1 MSEASPIQSVDA
13 RRRFLEF
20 AAGEITNE
28 NLGLGALLIAAE
40 DYPHLDVEK
49 YLAELDEIGVKV
61 MRRSRAGEPSIL
73 RLDHLH
79 EELFGPEGFTGDS
92 ETYYDPRNG
101 YINEAIDRRRG
112 LPIILSII
120 YLHVASRCGLNA
132 FGVGLPGHYV
142 VKLQFELSEVYVDP
156 FRGGETMTRSEIAR
170 VVSEMSGGTV
180 RLSSDHLRAWNGRD
194 TLMRVLANLQGMWQR
209 AGDSRRAAAAAERLE
224 LLQG

>member
-1 MSEASPIQSVDA
+1 MPEANTLQSVDA

-20 AAGEITNE
+20 AACEITNE
-28 NLGLGALLIAAE
+28 NLSLGALLIAAE
-40 DYPHLDVEK
+40 DYPRLDVEA
-49 YLAELDEIGVKV
+49 YVAQLDEIAQKV
-61 MRRSRAGEPSIL
+61 LRRSQPGEPSIL
-73 RLDHLH
+73 QLDHLH
-79 EELFGPEGFTGDS
+79 EELFGPEGFSGDS

-101 YINEAIDRRRG
+101 YINEAIERRRG

-132 FGVGLPGHYV
+132 FGVGLPGHYI

-156 FRGGETMTRSEIAR
+156 FRGGETMSRSDIAS
-170 VVSEMSGGTV
+170 VVSEMSGGSV
-180 RLSSDHLRAWNGRD
+180 RLSSSHLKAWSGRD

-209 AGDSRRAAAAAERLE
+209 AGDNRRAAAAAERLE